1 MTQPRAY
8 HMRAQRA
15 RQQRAQQAK
24 QRCLQRARERLQR
37 EQVRAQRA
45 LWTLEQ
51 ALVDLDLP
59 ATIAEEV
66 QWRLK
71 TQQQLLGK
79 IFGMMFPPCV
89 WLPQLSG
96 AVPGPGL
103 GSEPAR
109 ADLGH
114 AAQAEMGQALA
125 TPGPGPAGAPVAA
138 RGRQKPRHPQSL
150 AVDVGG

>member
-1 MTQPRAY
+1 MTRPRPY
-8 HMRAQRA
+8 HTRQQKA
-15 RQQRAQQAK
+15 RQRRLHK
-24 QRCLQRARERLQR
+24 ERELLQR
-37 EQVRAQRA
+37 EQARAQHA
-45 LWTLEQ
+45 LRTLEQ
-51 ALVDLDLP
+51 ALQELELP
-59 ATIAEEV
+59 ETVAEEV
-66 QWRLK
+66 QWRLQA
-71 TQQQLLGK
+71 QQKLVGK
-79 IFGMMFPPCV
+79 MFGMMFPPCV

>member
-1 MTQPRAY
+1 MKEAPMTQPRAY
-8 HMRAQRA
+8 HTRAQRA
-15 RQQRAQQAK
+15 KQQRAPQAK

-89 WLPQLSG
+89 WVPQL
-96 AVPGPGL
+96 P
-103 GSEPAR
+103 
-109 ADLGH
+109 
-114 AAQAEMGQALA
+114 
-125 TPGPGPAGAPVAA
+125 
-138 RGRQKPRHPQSL
+138 
-150 AVDVGG
+150 